1 MTRQK
6 GNVMN
11 KYTIIVAREMFF
23 TQVVEAE
30 SEDHLYIGDY
40 KVVGEDYRS
49 TAPDEV
55 MSVERGN

>member
-1 MTRQK
+1 
-6 GNVMN
+6 MN
-11 KYTIIVAREMFF
+11 KYTIIVSREMFF

-40 KVVGEDYRS
+40 RVVGEDYRS

-55 MSVERGN
+55 MRVTGVGEDN

>member
-1 MTRQK
+1 
-6 GNVMN
+6 MN
-11 KYTIIVAREMFF
+11 QYTIIVSREMFF

-40 KVVGEDYRS
+40 RVVGEDYRS

-55 MSVERGN
+55 MSVERDN

>member
-1 MTRQK
+1 
-6 GNVMN
+6 MN
-11 KYTIIVAREMFF
+11 QYTIVVAREMFF

-40 KVVGEDYRS
+40 KVVSEDYRS

-55 MSVERGN
+55 MSVERDN